1 MRKIKGQDRLVK
13 NIVLFLFLSQA
24 GMPFFTGDINLAI
37 DAGLTLFIFIATGKR
52 FQFFFLK
59 LLFAFVILM
68 MAHVVLFQKFQI
80 GPFAGFLV
88 RLTYAFCAVRVIG
101 QDFPKYYVQM
111 MYMFTV
117 LSLFLWAIFA
127 FVPGTYNVAMNI
139 ASSFV
144 EPLELYAHNR
154 NNLIIYTLGGTWLQ
168 QMPPRNA
175 GPFWEPGAF
184 GVFLVLAVLFNT
196 MLSKNLFDKKNLVFF
211 AAIITTFSLGT
222 YTSTFL
228 LIMVYF
234 TFVKKVVKGFAIVPM
249 VAIGILAVYSF
260 YEFDFLGEKLF
271 ERERFADQQLKEDV
285 TYENLDY
292 LVGRNEQS
300 RLDMR
305 DFQKSPIVG
314 TGLFQGYE
322 FGFSASGVTFVLRTW
337 GILGTLLLFGTMY
350 YSFKRYVQYRNLEKS
365 YALLAL
371 VTLIAIAISQSLY
384 GKPFFLGMT
393 FIFLV
398 NLKMVRKVANPPL
411 DNLHQ
416 RGKTNQIQPGT

>member
-1 MRKIKGQDRLVK
+1 MRKIKGQDHLLK
-13 NIVLFLFLSQA
+13 NIVLLLFMSQA

-37 DAGLTLFIFIATGKR
+37 DAGITLFIFIATGKR
-52 FQFFFLK
+52 FQFVFLK

-80 GPFAGFLV
+80 GPFAGFIV
-88 RLTYAFCAVRVIG
+88 RFVYAFCAVRVIG
-101 QDFPKYYVQM
+101 EDFPKYYVKM
-111 MYMFTV
+111 MYVFTIV
-117 LSLFLWAIFA
+117 SLFLWVIFA
-127 FVPGTYNVAMNI
+127 FVPGTYNAAMSFARN
-139 ASSFV
+139 FV
-144 EPLELYAHNR
+144 EPLELYEHNR
-154 NNLIIYTLGGTWLQ
+154 NNLIFYTLGGTWLQ
-168 QMPPRNA
+168 QVPPRNA

-196 MLSKNLFDKKNLVFF
+196 MLTKNLFDKKNLVFF

-228 LIMVYF
+228 LIMLYYIL
-234 TFVKKVVKGFAIVPM
+234 VKKVIKGFAIVPM
-249 VAIGILAVYSF
+249 IAIGILAVYSF

-271 ERERFADQQLKEDV
+271 ERERFADQQLEDDM

-314 TGLFQGYE
+314 TGLFQEYE

-337 GILGTLLLFGTMY
+337 GVLGTLLLFVTMY
-350 YSFKRYVQYRNLEKS
+350 FSFKRYVQYRNLEKGF
-365 YALLAL
+365 ALLGL
-371 VTLIAIAISQSLY
+371 ITLIVIAISQSLY
-384 GKPFFLGMT
+384 GKPFFMGMT
-393 FIFLV
+393 FLFLV
-398 NLKMVRKVANPPL
+398 NLKMVKKATNP
-411 DNLHQ
+411 NLGNLSQ
-416 RGKTNQIQPGT
+416 NGKANQIQPGT